1 MGQYKPLLGSLSQQY
16 LCQIKST
23 QMASNLSIWSLVL
36 FTLCFI
42 SCTGYINFSLQP
54 ALPSALCWNNTE
66 PVTLMEAPRLQTSPS
81 TAVLSFLVVH
91 CTGIEQIP
99 EIQTFTELFVRALC
113 TVQAHEST
121 CDINAAWFK
130 WLGRVS
136 FIWYTT
142 YYFKSLSTLYSEW
155 IHPCCITCVESP
167 PNLTFTWPLELLL
180 SKFDNPSVWDVDASV
195 LNQKGVCLAHCW
207 LEPVAYWCVWS

>member
-81 TAVLSFLVVH
+81 TAVLSFLVH

-136 FIWYTT
+136 FICDIQLILNPFLHCILNEFTRVASHVW
-142 YYFKSLSTLYSEW
+142 KVLLISLS
-155 IHPCCITCVESP
+155 HG
-167 PNLTFTWPLELLL
+167 PLNC
-180 SKFDNPSVWDVDASV
+180 F
-195 LNQKGVCLAHCW
+195 
-207 LEPVAYWCVWS
+207 